1 MRLLPRTATG
11 AALGACVVLVG
22 CTGTEQRPVPVPP
35 SAPAPSAA
43 VSTTTPTAVASSAS
57 PSAAAPGPGVLI
69 RIDEQH
75 RNPPDVSPPPPGQ
88 ALDAYAPEVRDRV
101 RGIFAAH
108 SVAIEAVTA
117 MPSGYVL
124 VITRR
129 GTDPAAVQKVVA
141 DLRAYAPVLDAT
153 VEAS

>member
-11 AALGACVVLVG
+11 AALAACVVLVG

-35 SAPAPSAA
+35 SAA

-57 PSAAAPGPGVLI
+57 PAAAPGPGVLI

-75 RNPPDVSPPPPGQ
+75 RNPPDVPPPPPGQ

-108 SVAIEAVTA
+108 SVAIEAATA

-129 GTDPAAVQKVVA
+129 GTDPAAVQQVVA

>member
-11 AALGACVVLVG
+11 AALAACVVLVG

-35 SAPAPSAA
+35 SAA

-57 PSAAAPGPGVLI
+57 PAAAPGPGVLI

-75 RNPPDVSPPPPGQ
+75 RNPPDVPPPPPGQ
-88 ALDAYAPEVRDRV
+88 ALDAYAPELRDRV

-108 SVAIEAVTA
+108 SVAIEAATA

-129 GTDPAAVQKVVA
+129 GTDPAAVQQVVA